1 MNGKTVLITGANSG
15 IGFAIAA
22 ALAARGAGIIMVCR
36 DRERGGAARDKIAA
50 LATGAAPVLLIAD
63 LSIQAAIRDLAAQ
76 VRARYAAIDVL
87 INNAGSVHA
96 RRELTVDG
104 IEKTFATNH
113 LAPFLLTHLL
123 LDQLK
128 AAPAA
133 RVVNVASALHNAKPD
148 FLDNLQGERRYQF
161 LSAYRLSKLGVILF
175 TYELAR
181 RLAGTRITVNCL
193 EPGPSRTRFGDNMNG
208 MAGVFPRIMK
218 RLPFFHSAE
227 VGAETVIFAASSPT
241 LDGISGAY
249 LTKSKRARSK
259 PITYDRDIALRHWAI
274 SETLTGLG
282 DAGSR
287 SHSSDGAA
295 RRNVREAPQVTNGV
309 APRTSEEHSLGL
321 TSMRNH
327 RSAKGTTL

>member
-15 IGFAIAA
+15 IGFATAA

-63 LSIQAAIRDLAAQ
+63 LSIQAAIRDLARE
-76 VRARYAAIDVL
+76 VRARCSAIDVL
-87 INNAGSVHA
+87 INNAGSVYA
-96 RRELTVDG
+96 RRELTLDG

-123 LDQLK
+123 LEQLK

-181 RLAGTRITVNCL
+181 RLEGTGITVNCL
-193 EPGPSRTRFGDNMNG
+193 EPGPSRTRFGDNMSG
-208 MAGVFPRIMK
+208 MAGLFPRIMK

-227 VGAETVIFAASSPT
+227 VGAATVIFAASSPA
-241 LDGISGAY
+241 LDGVTGAY
-249 LTKSKRARSK
+249 FAKSKRARSK
-259 PITYDRDIALRHWAI
+259 PITYDRSIALRHWAI
-274 SETLTGLG
+274 SEALTGLG
-282 DAGSR
+282 DAGAP
-287 SHSSDGAA
+287 SHSSDGAP
-295 RRNVREAPQVTNGV
+295 RRSVRGPQQVTNG
-309 APRTSEEHSLGL
+309 ATARTSEERSLAL
-321 TSMRNH
+321 SAVRNH
-327 RSAKGTTL
+327 R